1 MRDYNMTYIPDLTE
15 RYPEGFG
22 GVDMFAPRDPEYDF
36 WCAVDEADRQER
48 EYFKKRDKMIGEYR
62 EYLRN
67 NKITDAD
74 VDEEY
79 EEYIDEFSQEYDSIV
94 EQTTDELYEIIDD
107 DKIRKEDLRSRMFG
121 YAIGLLANANMP
133 KKLARNVVKQAE
145 EKFMDI

>member
-36 WCAVDEADRQER
+36 WRAVDEADRQER
-48 EYFKKRDKMIGEYR
+48 EYFKKRDKMIDEYR

-74 VDEEY
+74 AYVD

-94 EQTTDELYEIIDD
+94 EQTMDELYDIIDD
-107 DKIRKEDLRSRMFG
+107 DRIRREDLRSRIYG
-121 YAIGLLANANMP
+121 YAMGLLIKANMP